1 MASKVL
7 RCFLLIFFIF
17 AYCRSVFWYQQVS
30 IIKSQHVCSRTDVGN
45 VSCYYFEGGWFAI
58 CCVAHTFSCV
68 GNPFS
73 QTASVITHTINYQ
86 LLALPTKVT
95 WINFFLQVN
104 TVGKEF
110 LKSTHFVVFFSF
122 FWCRLKPK
130 VKVKFQQVL
139 KEEGLLD
146 HGEPFSE
153 LNRSVPCFGEKA
165 RKRKS
170 GVPHSPGF
178 ELTAASL

>member
-30 IIKSQHVCSRTDVGN
+30 IIKSQHVCSRPDVGN

-104 TVGKEF
+104 IVGKEF
-110 LKSTHFVVFFSF
+110 LKSTHFVVFFPSF
-122 FWCRLKPK
+122 GAAWNRKWKWNFNRYLKK
-130 VKVKFQQVL
+130 RGCLIMESLFQ
-139 KEEGLLD
+139 
-146 HGEPFSE
+146 S
-153 LNRSVPCFGEKA
+153 
-165 RKRKS
+165 
-170 GVPHSPGF
+170 
-178 ELTAASL
+178 